1 MLGNKIRELRKEAK
15 YTQEELAQ
23 LLRSKYGLGT
33 DRAMISKWE
42 TGFQEPQIHTL
53 KCIANLF
60 GVTVDEL
67 NGGVI
72 LNSPNI
78 SNSNIE
84 YAVIGDVAAGFDKIA
99 IEDWSGDK
107 VEIPESFLKGRNKDD
122 FFVLKVKGDSMYPE
136 YRNGDKTLILKQN
149 AIDYNGQ
156 IAVAIYNDE
165 LGTLKK
171 IEYKKDSVNLVPINP
186 IYQPKEIKGDDIENI
201 HILGIPKLLIREFD
215 E

>member
-99 IEDWSGDK
+99 IEDLS
-107 VEIPESFLKGRNKDD
+107 L
-122 FFVLKVKGDSMYPE
+122 
-136 YRNGDKTLILKQN
+136 
-149 AIDYNGQ
+149 
-156 IAVAIYNDE
+156 
-165 LGTLKK
+165 
-171 IEYKKDSVNLVPINP
+171 
-186 IYQPKEIKGDDIENI
+186 I
-201 HILGIPKLLIREFD
+201 HI
-215 E
+215 